1 MEIQENSVSTEV
13 DDSFIMTQ
21 ILTDINQLSQ
31 NILTEHS
38 KTNILNENSI
48 FELTEVLKDLTSS
61 AAILFPQ
68 MFALSSGS
76 FFGSLPA
83 LANHGS
89 IQRELLLKNTLEKG
103 TQMEGWDHF
112 HTFDRSVSVGR
123 IICQAMKH
131 FREDTTNFT
140 SCSVSD
146 DYPIPLILPENK
158 YFIGFCNHTQNG
170 ESVISTPK
178 YGMLFS
184 KISETMQGDNLYLG
198 KVDTEG
204 VPSSNMGLFFQDLN
218 FSDDCLTQHE
228 PHKITF
234 NTDNRVKS
242 YYKGGMENGKFHG
255 KGELLNI
262 QPETLIINLPLLIS
276 QDLNLMNFKKL
287 RVKPGSD
294 FAQGQLMGNCEIEL
308 TNDPSKPKEYPITSY
323 KGGVKDGAFSG
334 KGRLTNTNGDVY
346 DGHFLNGLKSG
357 QGTYTSFERIYEG
370 EWLEDFL
377 NGDAKVRYK
386 NEGQGEV

>member
-1 MEIQENSVSTEV
+1 MEIQDNSVSTEV
-13 DDSFIMTQ
+13 DDSFIIRQ
-21 ILTDINQLSQ
+21 ILTEINQLSQ

-48 FELTEVLKDLTSS
+48 FGLTEVLKDLTSS
-61 AAILFPQ
+61 AAILFPK

-89 IQRELLLKNTLEKG
+89 IQKELLLKNTLEKG

-170 ESVISTPK
+170 ESVISKPK

-184 KISETMQGDNLYLG
+184 KISESM
-198 KVDTEG
+198 
-204 VPSSNMGLFFQDLN
+204 
-218 FSDDCLTQHE
+218 
-228 PHKITF
+228 
-234 NTDNRVKS
+234 
-242 YYKGGMENGKFHG
+242 
-255 KGELLNI
+255 
-262 QPETLIINLPLLIS
+262 
-276 QDLNLMNFKKL
+276 
-287 RVKPGSD
+287 
-294 FAQGQLMGNCEIEL
+294 
-308 TNDPSKPKEYPITSY
+308 
-323 KGGVKDGAFSG
+323 
-334 KGRLTNTNGDVY
+334 
-346 DGHFLNGLKSG
+346 
-357 QGTYTSFERIYEG
+357 
-370 EWLEDFL
+370 
-377 NGDAKVRYK
+377 
-386 NEGQGEV
+386 